1 MSTQI
6 RTIKARIYSIRRG
19 SIGYSRDAIIIVPGI
34 ETAMDAAKFINA
46 KVIWRSKTGGAEIIG
61 SVLKVWGGKHGQLL
75 VRFRRGGLPGQALGD
90 TVDLIL

>member
-6 RTIKARIYSIRRG
+6 RTIKARIYSIRRGG

-46 KVIWRSKTGGAEIIG
+46 KVVWRSKTGGAEIIG
-61 SVLKVWGGKHGQLL
+61 SVLKVWGKHGQLL
-75 VRFRRGGLPGQALGD
+75 VRFRRGLPGQALGD